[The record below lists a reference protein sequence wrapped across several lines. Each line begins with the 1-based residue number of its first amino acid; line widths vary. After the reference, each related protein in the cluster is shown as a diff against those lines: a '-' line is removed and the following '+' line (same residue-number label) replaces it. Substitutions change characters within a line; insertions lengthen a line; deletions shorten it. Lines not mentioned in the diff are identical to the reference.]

1 MSSKRLRLLAQ
12 WFCVPIR
19 SARRAPVVDEQIVRQ
34 ICRLARPG
42 RIILISGPS
51 GSGKSLFLRRVR
63 ARLARRQIIAL
74 DAVELAD
81 APLVDCFADRN
92 LSDALSILSRVGLA
106 EAWSYFRKPQQLSEG
121 QRWRAKLALCAEQA
135 KTAEKPVLV
144 ADEFCAVLDRLT
156 AAIVARSL
164 RRMID
169 AHPALCAIVAT
180 SHDDLF
186 RALQPDVIARC
197 DFGKITV
204 VTRTS

>member
-19 SARRAPVVDEQIVRQ
+19 SARKQPIVEAKIVRQ
-34 ICRLARPG
+34 ICRLVRPG
-42 RIILISGPS
+42 RVILISGPS
-51 GSGKSLFLRRVR
+51 GSGKSLLLRRVR
-63 ARLARRQIIAL
+63 AHLARRTLIAM

-81 APLVDCFADRN
+81 APLVDCFANRN

-106 EAWSYFRKPQQLSEG
+106 EAWSYFRKPRQLSEG

-135 KTAEKPVLV
+135 KTAEKPVLL

-169 AHPALCAIVAT
+169 SHPTLCAIVAT
-180 SHDDLF
+180 SHDDLI
-186 RALQPDVIARC
+186 RALQPDVIVRC
-197 DFGKITV
+197 DFGKITFV
-204 VTRTS
+204 ARTP